1 MTAARL
7 LPIVIVIA
15 LAAACA
21 SQKIRTPEALRE
33 AYAAALRRDDPDAA
47 YRLLAPEVQ
56 ARISRDEFARRWRE
70 SPGEREVALAD
81 LDAVGDD
88 QKAALLGATTIHEG
102 GAVLHWAEIAGTY
115 KIVGGL
121 PGLPDTSTPSQ
132 AIRAFVA
139 AVRTADL
146 DQLAGLL
153 SEELR
158 ARMADDWQERV
169 DLIEARL
176 GEPGA
181 VELSA
186 DGSTALLRY
195 APGRWLS
202 LEPSSAGWRITALK

>member
-1 MTAARL
+1 MTSPRL
-7 LPIVIVIA
+7 LLPVVLA
-15 LAAACA
+15 LAPACA
-21 SQKIRTPEALRE
+21 SQKIRTPEALRD
-33 AYAAALRRDDPDAA
+33 AYAGALRRDDPEAA

-56 ARISRDEFARRWRE
+56 ARISRDEFVRRWRE

-81 LDAVGDD
+81 LEAVGDD
-88 QKAALLGATTIHEG
+88 QKAALLGATTVHEG
-102 GAVLHWAEIAGTY
+102 GAVLRWAEVAGAY
-115 KIVGGL
+115 AIVGGL
-121 PGLPDTSTPSQ
+121 PGLPDTSTPAQ
-132 AIRAFVA
+132 AIRAFIA
-139 AVRTADL
+139 AVRSADL
-146 DQLAGLL
+146 DRLAGLL

-186 DGSTALLRY
+186 DGSAALLRY

-202 LEPSSAGWRITALK
+202 LEPSASGWRITALK